1 MPTSVTSRSGT
12 GSCASLLRD
21 VTRRLTHEVNN
32 AANGVAVNLE
42 VVRTRRGPPDG
53 SHSTGPFAERASEQL
68 ERLTELQEMFRSL
81 LQLTIDS
88 LDESKISCRPV
99 PSGDALEITFAGS
112 AIPQGLRAQADGKGP
127 ISMRNSP
134 QGVILTVPRASPSSE

>member
-1 MPTSVTSRSGT
+1 M
-12 GSCASLLRD
+12 
-21 VTRRLTHEVNN
+21 NN

-42 VVRTRRGPPDG
+42 VVRTRSAPSEGA
-53 SHSTGPFAERASEQL
+53 HATGPFAERASEQF
-68 ERLTELQEMFRSL
+68 EKLTELQEIFRSL

-88 LDESKISCRPV
+88 LDESKMSCRMA

-112 AIPQGLRAQADGKGP
+112 VIPRGLRAQTDGKAP